1 MTLPATESIQPRILT
16 RPEHQLSRRKIS
28 PNAIK
33 VMYRLNRAGYLAY
46 LVGGGVRDILLGR
59 SPKDFDI
66 ATNARPEEIRS
77 LFRNSRVIGRRFRLV
92 HVLFRDEVVEVSTFR
107 ASPEP
112 PEVPDAWDEAEPGEA
127 AAETEEIAVGEEPCE
142 YGTPA
147 EDAWRRDFTVNAL
160 FYNIG
165 DFSIVDW
172 VGGLDDLGAGVLRVI
187 GEPARRF
194 EEDPV
199 RMMRALEYAVRLGFT
214 LDPAT
219 DEGIRASSGRIAEAA
234 PPRLTYELIEGLQ
247 SGSAAGICSAWR
259 AYGIFDAVFPEL
271 ARGWRG
277 VETILR
283 EIDRRVEARRRTDEA
298 TLLGSLLL
306 PQYSEIERAA
316 AGANGRIDNPV
327 LLERLRGLLA
337 PIGTR
342 MHLANHTLHQMAQ
355 GLFTLSKLRQ
365 PPERGRQVLKLT
377 RQNYFPVAWAIAE
390 IGVESSVLS
399 REGFAGW
406 QRAVQQIGRVAGV
419 EEPTLESEAPRR
431 RRRRR
436 RRRP

>member
-1 MTLPATESIQPRILT
+1 MTLPALESIQPRILT
-16 RPEHQLSRRKIS
+16 RPEHELSRRKVS

-46 LVGGGVRDILLGR
+46 LVGGSVRDILLGR
-59 SPKDFDI
+59 RPKDFDI

-77 LFRNSRVIGRRFRLV
+77 LFRNSRAIGRRFRLV

-107 ASPEP
+107 SSPEP

-127 AAETEEIAVGEEPCE
+127 AAEPEEVAVGEEPCE
-142 YGTPA
+142 YGTPT

-160 FYNIG
+160 FYNIA
-165 DFSIVDW
+165 DYSIVDW
-172 VGGLDDLGAGVLRVI
+172 VGGLDDLAAGVLRVI
-187 GEPARRF
+187 GEPVKRF

-214 LDPAT
+214 LDPDT
-219 DEGIRASSGRIAEAA
+219 DSGIRASCGLIAEAA
-234 PPRLTYELIEGLQ
+234 APRLTYELVEGLQ

-271 ARGWRG
+271 ARGWRD
-277 VETILR
+277 VMAVLV
-283 EIDRRVEARRRTDEA
+283 EIDRRAVDRRRADEA

-306 PQYSEIERAA
+306 PQYAGIERAA
-316 AGANGRIDNPV
+316 AGANGRIDNPA
-327 LLERLRGLLA
+327 LLEGLRDLLA

-342 MHLANHTLHQMAQ
+342 MHLSNHTLHQMAQ
-355 GLFTLSKLRQ
+355 GLFTLSKLQRS
-365 PPERGRQVLKLT
+365 PERGRQVLKLT
-377 RQNYFPVAWAIAE
+377 RQSYFPVAWAIAQ
-390 IGVESSVLS
+390 IGVESGVLP
-399 REGFAGW
+399 RDGFAGW
-406 QRAVQQIGRVAGV
+406 QRAVRQIEKAGTAD
-419 EEPTLESEAPRR
+419 EPTPKTEAPRR

-436 RRRP
+436 RP